1 MKKLL
6 IGTIAL
12 GMLGSASADTVTG
25 QIDLTVTMPEVLVL
39 YHWDS
44 AHLELT
50 ANNYNVTTGVG
61 ALTDQFGKNT
71 YDIDATG
78 QTTNP
83 AMTGSALKTAEP
95 STLAGSSTVT
105 ITLKNS
111 WAVRNISSAAGAT
124 PVKLAVAVNNATLT
138 NVDNPAAEMAVSAPT
153 LVSTATGVANSG
165 TATLDLDPSWAPVTG
180 DLTFDLDLTNA
191 NYSGLYTS
199 DGKTFPAGGP
209 STSAN
214 KTFELTLTGP
224 TTSSPAVKTVDV
236 TQ

>member
-138 NVDNPAAEMAVSAPT
+138 NVDSSTATMTVSGAK
-153 LVSTATGVANSG
+153 LASTATGTGETVNLPPSWTPVAGDLSFK
-165 TATLDLDPSWAPVTG
+165 LDLA
-180 DLTFDLDLTNA
+180 NA
-191 NYSGLYTS
+191 NYSGQYTS
-199 DGKTFPAGGP
+199 DGAAFPAGGP